1 MSGNILPNNSRGRIR
16 ALGSLIPELNHPLC
30 GWSWLNSSMSLN
42 IPNLERNKF
51 LAPFTTYK
59 IGGLADLFVEVH
71 TIDELVNA
79 LQEARR
85 NGTPIFLLGCGANIL
100 FTDKGFR
107 GLVIRNLANKV
118 TILDD
123 NKILAESG
131 AIITDLIEQ
140 CKDLGLS
147 GFEHFADIP
156 STVGGAMWQNLHFLS
171 PDRKRT
177 VFVEE
182 IVQTSRIF
190 TEEGE
195 FRTVGADYFQFS
207 YDKSILQVRK
217 DVVLEVTFQL
227 SPKPKEEI
235 FGVIDA
241 NLAWRH
247 AKQPLLAEFPSC
259 GSVFKKIKDAGA
271 GRLIDLAG
279 LKGTR
284 IGGAEVSPK
293 HANFIVNTGNAKA
306 ADVLELIKYVQEEV
320 KRKLGYTL
328 ETEITVIGEL

>member
-1 MSGNILPNNSRGRIR
+1 M
-16 ALGSLIPELNHPLC
+16 
-30 GWSWLNSSMSLN
+30 
-42 IPNLERNKF
+42 
-51 LAPFTTYK
+51 
-59 IGGLADLFVEVH
+59 FVEVH
-71 TIDELVNA
+71 TIDELTHAVF
-79 LQEARR
+79 EARR
-85 NGTPIFLLGCGANIL
+85 EKIPFFLLGCGANIL
-100 FTDKGFR
+100 VTDKGFR
-107 GLVIRNLANKV
+107 GLIIRNLANKV

-140 CKDLGLS
+140 SKNLGLS

-177 VFVEE
+177 VFIEE
-182 IVQTSRIF
+182 IVQTSRIL
-190 TEEGE
+190 TEEGQ
-195 FRTVGADYFQFS
+195 FLAVGVDYFQYG
-207 YDKSILQVRK
+207 YDTSILQVRK
-217 DVVLEVTFQL
+217 DIVLEVTFQL
-227 SPKPKEEI
+227 RPKPKEEI

-241 NLAWRH
+241 NIAWRR

-259 GSVFKKIKDAGA
+259 GSVFKKIEGIGA
-271 GRLIDLAG
+271 GRLIDQAG
-279 LKGTR
+279 LKGKR

-293 HANFIVNTGNAKA
+293 HANFIVNMGNAKA

-320 KRKLGYTL
+320 KRKSGHAL